1 MSGDGGD
8 DRQADSSERADG
20 TGPERPSDRADGDQ
34 SRDDGTERADSSR
47 PPAEDD
53 SSAGRSDSSSP
64 AGASGDGGDRD
75 GVGSGGDNV
84 GSSGSSGSGGSG
96 GGDVGNASGDSDG
109 SVGMSEGQSTLAS
122 ETARERDRTPPP
134 PRRARPD
141 DDRVTIEDDGP
152 IRWFLRT
159 NNGTV
164 VAVRDVLSSVALV
177 AVIGLVLFGVSGI
190 WPPLVAVESGSM
202 EPNMER
208 GDMIFV
214 VAEDRFVGDGS
225 IDGTGIVTRELGLE
239 NGHEKFGG
247 AGDVII
253 FRPDGNARETP
264 VIHRAHFWVEADE
277 NWVDGQANPEFVNG
291 ASCDRVRACPAP
303 HDGFITKG
311 DANSG
316 YDQTANVG
324 ADTSVV
330 KPEWT
335 TGKGMFRIPW
345 LGHVRLGFEKLFPF
359 AVIPAVSSS
368 LSLLSPT
375 LLGMVGAIGFAYP
388 PCSRRR

>member
-8 DRQADSSERADG
+8 DERENSSERADR

-64 AGASGDGGDRD
+64 ARASGDGGDRD
-75 GVGSGGDNV
+75 GVGSGGDSV
-84 GSSGSSGSGGSG
+84 ASGGSG

-109 SVGMSEGQSTLAS
+109 GVGMSEGQSTLAS
-122 ETARERDRTPPP
+122 QTVRERDRPPQ
-134 PRRARPD
+134 RRARPD

-214 VAEDRFVGDGS
+214 VAEDRFAGDDPV
-225 IDGTGIVTRELGLE
+225 DGTGIVTRESGLE

-253 FRPDGNARETP
+253 FRPNGNAGETP

-277 NWVDGQANPEFVNG
+277 NWVDGQADPEFVNG
-291 ASCDRVRACPAP
+291 ASCERVRACPAP
-303 HDGFITKG
+303 HAGFVTKG

-345 LGHVRLGFEKLFPF
+345 LGHVRLGFEELFAF
-359 AVIPAVSSS
+359 AVTPGVSST

-375 LLGMVGAIGFAYP
+375 LLGMFGAIGFAYP
-388 PCSRRR
+388 PRSRRR

>member
-1 MSGDGGD
+1 MG
-8 DRQADSSERADG
+8 
-20 TGPERPSDRADGDQ
+20 
-34 SRDDGTERADSSR
+34 
-47 PPAEDD
+47 
-53 SSAGRSDSSSP
+53 
-64 AGASGDGGDRD
+64 
-75 GVGSGGDNV
+75 
-84 GSSGSSGSGGSG
+84 SGSGR
-96 GGDVGNASGDSDG
+96 GDSGTDG
-109 SVGMSEGQSTLAS
+109 SRRQSTLA
-122 ETARERDRTPPP
+122 TQTTRERDRTPPP
-134 PRRARPD
+134 PQRARPD

-177 AVIGLVLFGVSGI
+177 AVIGLVLFGISGI

-214 VAEDRFVGDGS
+214 VAEDRFAGDDPV
-225 IDGTGIVTRELGLE
+225 DGTGIVTREAGLE

-253 FRPDGNARETP
+253 FRPNGNARETP

-291 ASCDRVRACPAP
+291 ASCERVRACPAP
-303 HDGFITKG
+303 HDGFVTKG

-345 LGHVRLGFEKLFPF
+345 LGHVRLSFEKLFPF
-359 AVIPAVSSS
+359 AVIPDVSST
-368 LSLLSPT
+368 LTLLSPT

-388 PCSRRR
+388 PRSRRR